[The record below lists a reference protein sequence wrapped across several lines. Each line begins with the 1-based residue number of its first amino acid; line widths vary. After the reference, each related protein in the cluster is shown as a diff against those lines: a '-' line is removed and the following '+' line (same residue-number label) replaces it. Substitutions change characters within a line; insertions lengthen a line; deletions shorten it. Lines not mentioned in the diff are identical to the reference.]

1 MYLDLTLGY
10 FSRLFSLLTLVDEHK
25 IIEKI
30 VKYGH
35 FLLSKFWHDTNI
47 NFFYEFFDLFDT
59 VNSSVCY
66 QNVATKPKFGLYHG
80 PCPTLTVIHF

>member
-47 NFFYEFFDLFDT
+47 NFFINFLIYLIELIPVFVIKMLLQNL
-59 VNSSVCY
+59 NSYSFL
-66 QNVATKPKFGLYHG
+66 NVM
-80 PCPTLTVIHF
+80 

>member
-47 NFFYEFFDLFDT
+47 NFFTNFLIYLIQLIPVFVIKMLLQNL
-59 VNSSVCY
+59 NSYSFL
-66 QNVATKPKFGLYHG
+66 NVM
-80 PCPTLTVIHF
+80 

>member
-10 FSRLFSLLTLVDEHK
+10 FSRLFFLLTLVDEHK

-47 NFFYEFFDLFDT
+47 NFFMNFLIYLIQLIPVFVIKMLLQNL
-59 VNSSVCY
+59 NSYSFL
-66 QNVATKPKFGLYHG
+66 NVM
-80 PCPTLTVIHF
+80 

>member
-1 MYLDLTLGY
+1 M
-10 FSRLFSLLTLVDEHK
+10 LTLVPEHK

-30 VKYGH
+30 VKHGH

-47 NFFYEFFDLFDT
+47 NFFYEFFDLFDL

-66 QNVATKPKFGLYHG
+66 QNVATKPKFGLYNG

>member
-47 NFFYEFFDLFDT
+47 NFFMNCLIYLIQLIPVFVIKMLLQNL
-59 VNSSVCY
+59 NSYSFL
-66 QNVATKPKFGLYHG
+66 NVM
-80 PCPTLTVIHF
+80 

>member
-47 NFFYEFFDLFDT
+47 NFFMNFLIYLIQLIPVFVIKMLLQNL
-59 VNSSVCY
+59 NSYSFL
-66 QNVATKPKFGLYHG
+66 NVM
-80 PCPTLTVIHF
+80 

>member
-47 NFFYEFFDLFDT
+47 NFFMNFLICLIQLIPVFVIKMLLQNQNLVCIMDL
-59 VNSSVCY
+59 V
-66 QNVATKPKFGLYHG
+66 QP
-80 PCPTLTVIHF
+80 